1 MNALHACCVCDR
13 CHNHVRAPGMTMRA
27 AMHDVLASV
36 EFTQTGVAAL
46 VLMLIVVEYAWQ
58 EERLVLHTVPL

>member
-1 MNALHACCVCDR
+1 
-13 CHNHVRAPGMTMRA
+13 MRA

-36 EFTQTGVAAL
+36 EFTQTGVAAS

-58 EERLVLHTVPL
+58 KERLVLHTVPL